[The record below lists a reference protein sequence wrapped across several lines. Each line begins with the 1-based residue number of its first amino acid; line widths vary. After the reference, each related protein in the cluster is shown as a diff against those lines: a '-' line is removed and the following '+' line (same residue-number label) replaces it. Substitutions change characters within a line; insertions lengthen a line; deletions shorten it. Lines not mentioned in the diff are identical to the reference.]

1 VRIVLLTLLI
11 LRFYIVLLCSVELRA
26 EEIIEGAEEIEEEN
40 LAVLRYSEIKD
51 NKKEK

>member
-1 VRIVLLTLLI
+1 VRIALLTLLI
-11 LRFYIVLLCSVELRA
+11 LRSYIVLLYPIELRA
-26 EEIIEGAEEIEEEN
+26 GEIIEDVEEIEEEN